1 MLVEKFPFLIH
12 WFLSSNHD
20 PAFSASKKQKAIFLF
35 SYLPMS
41 TFCKLLN
48 FSRIERDLI
57 LLVPRKVVSERNI
70 SSRAISKREMF

>member
-12 WFLSSNHD
+12 WFLSSNHN
-20 PAFSASKKQKAIFLF
+20 PAFSASKKQKAIF

-48 FSRIERDLI
+48 FWIERDLI

>member
-35 SYLPMS
+35 FYLPVYVY
-41 TFCKLLN
+41 LL
-48 FSRIERDLI
+48 
-57 LLVPRKVVSERNI
+57 
-70 SSRAISKREMF
+70 